1 MFASL
6 SKTNVRTFGG
16 GEASWCTCDLTSKV
30 SVKKDDYSLHA
41 CMPLFTLC
49 ASAPSGG
56 RGETFNPIYVNKISA
71 TLQTYFTHNKR
82 MNLTSAKC
90 QLA

>member
-30 SVKKDDYSLHA
+30 SVKNDDYSLHA
-41 CMPLFTLC
+41 CMPLC
-49 ASAPSGG
+49 ASALLAEEAKPSIL
-56 RGETFNPIYVNKISA
+56 F
-71 TLQTYFTHNKR
+71 
-82 MNLTSAKC
+82 M
-90 QLA
+90 